1 MTGGYAYV
9 LDPELPK
16 KINTS
21 YVLAR
26 RLISEAEKEELKKL
40 IDKHY
45 KYTQSQWAKYILEN
59 FEEFAEKFYKV
70 VPLEAC
76 KRGCLWGY
84 RRLRGGGKVMK
95 RVILAYS
102 GGLDTSV
109 IVRWLSE
116 RGYEVITYT
125 ADVGQGEELTDIPQK
140 AKASGAVDAIVE
152 DLKEEFA
159 REYCLPTLR
168 ALALY
173 EGRYP
178 LTASLSRP
186 LIAKKLVEYAE
197 KFGADFVAHGS
208 TGKGNDQVRFEL
220 SVWALNPN
228 LEVLAP
234 VREWEFKSREE
245 EVEYALRHQIPVKAT
260 KDKPY
265 SIDKNLWGISIEC
278 GPLEDPWTEP
288 PEDAF
293 EWTVSPE
300 KAPNEPEYVEITFEK
315 GVPTQLNGKTYEK
328 LSELILELNR
338 IAGRHG
344 VGRIDMVENR
354 LVGIKSR
361 EVYEAPGATVLYKA
375 YQDLLSLTTDRW
387 TFHYFLTHIPHE
399 YAKLVYEG
407 LWFSPLRTALDAFT
421 ESIAQ
426 FVNGTV
432 RLKLYKGNAQ
442 VVGRKSPNSL
452 YVEDLATYSE
462 KDTFDHKAGA
472 QFTKVFGLPLKVLGR
487 VKNAHSGSSDR

>member
-1 MTGGYAYV
+1 M
-9 LDPELPK
+9 
-16 KINTS
+16 S
-21 YVLAR
+21 
-26 RLISEAEKEELKKL
+26 
-40 IDKHY
+40 
-45 KYTQSQWAKYILEN
+45 
-59 FEEFAEKFYKV
+59 
-70 VPLEAC
+70 
-76 KRGCLWGY
+76 
-84 RRLRGGGKVMK
+84 K

-109 IVRWLSE
+109 IVRWLAE
-116 RGYEVITYT
+116 KGYEVITYT
-125 ADVGQGEELTDIPQK
+125 ADVGQGEELEEIPQK
-140 AKASGAVDAIVE
+140 AKASGAVEAIVE

-173 EGRYP
+173 EGKYP

-186 LIAKKLVEYAE
+186 LIAKKLVEYAQ

-220 SVWALNPN
+220 SVWALNPD

-234 VREWEFKSREE
+234 VREWEFRSREE
-245 EVEYALRHQIPVKAT
+245 EVEYALRFNIPVKAT
-260 KDKPY
+260 KEKPY

-300 KAPNEPEYVEITFEK
+300 KAPEEAEYVEISFKEGTP
-315 GVPTQLNGKTYEK
+315 VAINGKEYPK
-328 LSELILELNR
+328 LYELILDLNK

-361 EVYEAPGATVLYKA
+361 EVYEAPAATLLYEA
-375 YQDLLSLTTDRW
+375 YRDLLSLTLDRF
-387 TFHYFLTHIPHE
+387 TFHYFLSHIPYE

-407 LWFSPLRTALDAFT
+407 LWFSPLREALDGFT
-421 ESIAQ
+421 ERIAR
-426 FVNGTV
+426 FVDGTV
-432 RLKLYKGNAQ
+432 RLKLYKGRAW
-442 VVGRKSPNSL
+442 VVGRKSERSL

-462 KDTFDHKAGA
+462 KDAFDHKAGA
-472 QFTKVFGLPLKVLGR
+472 QFTKVFGLPLKILGR
-487 VKNAHSGSSDR
+487 IRRK

>member
-1 MTGGYAYV
+1 MS
-9 LDPELPK
+9 K
-16 KINTS
+16 K
-21 YVLAR
+21 
-26 RLISEAEKEELKKL
+26 
-40 IDKHY
+40 
-45 KYTQSQWAKYILEN
+45 
-59 FEEFAEKFYKV
+59 
-70 VPLEAC
+70 
-76 KRGCLWGY
+76 
-84 RRLRGGGKVMK
+84 
-95 RVILAYS
+95 VILAYS

-109 IVRWLSE
+109 IVRWLAE
-116 RGYEVITYT
+116 KGYEVITYT
-125 ADVGQGEELTDIPQK
+125 ADVGQGEELEEIPQK
-140 AKASGAVDAIVE
+140 AKASGAVEAIVE

-173 EGRYP
+173 EGKYP

-186 LIAKKLVEYAE
+186 LIAKKLVEYAQ

-220 SVWALNPN
+220 SVWALNPD

-234 VREWEFKSREE
+234 VREWEFRSREE
-245 EVEYALRHQIPVKAT
+245 EVEYALRFNIPVKAT
-260 KDKPY
+260 KEKPY

-300 KAPNEPEYVEITFEK
+300 KAPEEAEYVEIYFKEGTP
-315 GVPTQLNGKTYEK
+315 VAINGKEYPK
-328 LSELILELNR
+328 LYELILDLNK

-361 EVYEAPGATVLYKA
+361 EVYEAPAATLLYEA
-375 YQDLLSLTTDRW
+375 YRDLLSLTLDRF
-387 TFHYFLTHIPHE
+387 TFHYFLSHIPYE

-407 LWFSPLRTALDAFT
+407 LWFSPLREALDGFT
-421 ESIAQ
+421 ERIAR
-426 FVNGTV
+426 FVDGTV
-432 RLKLYKGNAQ
+432 RLKLYKGRAW
-442 VVGRKSPNSL
+442 VVGRKSERSL

-462 KDTFDHKAGA
+462 KDAFDHKAGA
-472 QFTKVFGLPLKVLGR
+472 QFTKVFGLPLKILGR
-487 VKNAHSGSSDR
+487 IRRR

>member
-1 MTGGYAYV
+1 MA
-9 LDPELPK
+9 
-16 KINTS
+16 
-21 YVLAR
+21 
-26 RLISEAEKEELKKL
+26 
-40 IDKHY
+40 
-45 KYTQSQWAKYILEN
+45 
-59 FEEFAEKFYKV
+59 
-70 VPLEAC
+70 
-76 KRGCLWGY
+76 
-84 RRLRGGGKVMK
+84 K

-109 IVRWLSE
+109 IVRWLTD

-125 ADVGQGEELTDIPQK
+125 ADVGQGEELSEIPDK
-140 AKASGAVDAIVE
+140 ARASGAVETIVE
-152 DLKEEFA
+152 DLREEFA
-159 REYCLPTLR
+159 TEYCLPTLK

-173 EGRYP
+173 EGKYP

-197 KFGADFVAHGS
+197 KFKADFVAHGS
-208 TGKGNDQVRFEL
+208 TGKGNDQVRFEV
-220 SVWALNPN
+220 SVWSLNPD

-245 EVEYALRHQIPVKAT
+245 EVEYALKHNIPVKAT

-278 GPLEDPWTEP
+278 GPLEDPWQEP

-300 KAPNEPEYVEITFEK
+300 RAPDSPEYVEIEFKE
-315 GVPTQLNGKTYEK
+315 GRPVAMNGREYS
-328 LSELILELNR
+328 LLGELILDLNT
-338 IAGRHG
+338 IAGKHG

-361 EVYEAPGATVLYKA
+361 EVYEAPGALVLYEA
-375 YQDLLSLTTDRW
+375 YRDLLSLTTDRF

-407 LWFSPLRTALDAFT
+407 LWFSKLRSALSAFT
-421 ESIAQ
+421 DEVAKL
-426 FVNGTV
+426 VNGKV
-432 RLKLYKGNAQ
+432 RLKLYKGHVQ
-442 VVGRKSPNSL
+442 VVGRQSPNSL

-462 KDTFDHKAGA
+462 KDAFDHRAGA
-472 QFTKVFGLPLKVLGR
+472 MFTKVFGLPLKVYGR
-487 VKNAHSGSSDR
+487 VNRR

>member
-1 MTGGYAYV
+1 V
-9 LDPELPK
+9 
-16 KINTS
+16 
-21 YVLAR
+21 
-26 RLISEAEKEELKKL
+26 
-40 IDKHY
+40 
-45 KYTQSQWAKYILEN
+45 
-59 FEEFAEKFYKV
+59 
-70 VPLEAC
+70 
-76 KRGCLWGY
+76 
-84 RRLRGGGKVMK
+84 K

-109 IVRWLSE
+109 IVRWLAE

-125 ADVGQGEELTDIPQK
+125 ADVGQGEELTEIPQK

-462 KDTFDHKAGA
+462 KDAFDHRAGA

>member
-1 MTGGYAYV
+1 M
-9 LDPELPK
+9 
-16 KINTS
+16 N
-21 YVLAR
+21 
-26 RLISEAEKEELKKL
+26 
-40 IDKHY
+40 
-45 KYTQSQWAKYILEN
+45 
-59 FEEFAEKFYKV
+59 
-70 VPLEAC
+70 
-76 KRGCLWGY
+76 
-84 RRLRGGGKVMK
+84 K

-109 IVRWLSE
+109 IVRWLAE
-116 RGYEVITYT
+116 KGYEVITYT
-125 ADVGQGEELTDIPQK
+125 ADVGQGEELEEIPQK
-140 AKASGAVDAIVE
+140 AKASGAVEAIVE
-152 DLKEEFA
+152 DLREEFA

-173 EGRYP
+173 EGKYP

-186 LIAKKLVEYAE
+186 LIAKKLVEYAQ

-220 SVWALNPN
+220 SVWALNPD

-234 VREWEFKSREE
+234 VREWEFRSREE
-245 EVEYALRHQIPVKAT
+245 EVEYALRFNIPVKAT
-260 KDKPY
+260 KEKPY

-300 KAPNEPEYVEITFEK
+300 KAPEEAEYVEISFKEGTP
-315 GVPTQLNGKTYEK
+315 VAINGKEYPK
-328 LSELILELNR
+328 LYELILDLNK

-344 VGRIDMVENR
+344 VGRIDIVENR

-361 EVYEAPGATVLYKA
+361 EVYEAPAATLLYEA
-375 YQDLLSLTTDRW
+375 YRDLLSLTLDRF
-387 TFHYFLTHIPHE
+387 TFHYFLSHIPYE

-407 LWFSPLRTALDAFT
+407 LWFSPLREALDGFT
-421 ESIAQ
+421 ERIAR
-426 FVNGTV
+426 FVDGTV
-432 RLKLYKGNAQ
+432 RLKLYKGRAW
-442 VVGRKSPNSL
+442 VVGRKSERSL

-462 KDTFDHKAGA
+462 KDAFDHKAGA
-472 QFTKVFGLPLKVLGR
+472 QFTKVFGLPLKILGR
-487 VKNAHSGSSDR
+487 IRRR

>member
-1 MTGGYAYV
+1 M
-9 LDPELPK
+9 
-16 KINTS
+16 S
-21 YVLAR
+21 
-26 RLISEAEKEELKKL
+26 
-40 IDKHY
+40 
-45 KYTQSQWAKYILEN
+45 
-59 FEEFAEKFYKV
+59 
-70 VPLEAC
+70 
-76 KRGCLWGY
+76 
-84 RRLRGGGKVMK
+84 K

-109 IVRWLSE
+109 IVRWLAE
-116 RGYEVITYT
+116 KGYEVITYT
-125 ADVGQGEELTDIPQK
+125 ADVGQGEELEEIPQK
-140 AKASGAVDAIVE
+140 AKASGAVEAIVE

-159 REYCLPTLR
+159 KEYCLPTLR

-173 EGRYP
+173 EGKYP

-186 LIAKKLVEYAE
+186 LIAKKLVEYAQ

-220 SVWALNPN
+220 SVWALDPD

-245 EVEYALRHQIPVKAT
+245 EVEYALRFNIPVKVT
-260 KDKPY
+260 KEKPY

-300 KAPNEPEYVEITFEK
+300 KAPEEAEYVEIYFKEGTPIAINEK
-315 GVPTQLNGKTYEK
+315 EYAK
-328 LSELILELNR
+328 LHELILDLNK

-361 EVYEAPGATVLYKA
+361 EIYEAPAATLLYEA
-375 YQDLLSLTTDRW
+375 YRDLLSLTLDRY
-387 TFHYFLTHIPHE
+387 TFHYFLSHIPHH

-407 LWFSPLRTALDAFT
+407 LWFSPLREALDGFT
-421 ESIAQ
+421 EKIAE
-426 FVNGTV
+426 FVDGTV
-432 RLKLYKGNAQ
+432 RLKLYKGRAW
-442 VVGRKSPNSL
+442 VVGRKSERSL

-462 KDTFDHKAGA
+462 KDAFDHRAGA
-472 QFTKVFGLPLKVLGR
+472 QFTKIFGLPLKILGR
-487 VKNAHSGSSDR
+487 VRRK

>member
-1 MTGGYAYV
+1 MT
-9 LDPELPK
+9 
-16 KINTS
+16 
-21 YVLAR
+21 
-26 RLISEAEKEELKKL
+26 
-40 IDKHY
+40 
-45 KYTQSQWAKYILEN
+45 
-59 FEEFAEKFYKV
+59 
-70 VPLEAC
+70 
-76 KRGCLWGY
+76 
-84 RRLRGGGKVMK
+84 K

-109 IVRWLSE
+109 IVRWLTE

-125 ADVGQGEELTDIPQK
+125 ADVGQGEELSHIPAK
-140 AKASGAVDAIVE
+140 AKAAGAVEAIVE

-173 EGRYP
+173 EGKYP

-197 KFGADFVAHGS
+197 KYNASYVAHGS

-220 SVWALNPN
+220 SSWALKPD

-245 EVEYALRHQIPVKAT
+245 EVEYALRYNIPVKAT
-260 KDKPY
+260 KEKPY

-293 EWTVSPE
+293 EWTINPE
-300 KAPNEPEYVEITFEK
+300 KAPDKAQYIEIEFEK
-315 GVPTQLNGKTYEK
+315 GTPKAIDGKEYEK
-328 LSELILELNR
+328 LSELIMDLNL
-338 IAGRHG
+338 IAGKHG
-344 VGRIDMVENR
+344 IGRIDMVENR

-361 EVYEAPGATVLYKA
+361 EVYEAPGAMVLYEA
-375 YQDLLSLTTDRW
+375 YRDLLSLVLDRF

-407 LWFSPLRTALDAFT
+407 LWFTPLRYALDSFNWELAKY
-421 ESIAQ
+421 
-426 FVNGTV
+426 VNGKV
-432 RLKLYKGNAQ
+432 RLKLYKGHVQ
-442 VVGRKSPNSL
+442 VVGRSSPNSL

-462 KDTFDHKAGA
+462 KDAFDHKAGA
-472 QFTKVFGLPLKVLGR
+472 SFTKVFGLPLKILGR
-487 VKNAHSGSSDR
+487 VREK

>member
-1 MTGGYAYV
+1 MAFIICY
-9 LDPELPK
+9 
-16 KINTS
+16 NT
-21 YVLAR
+21 
-26 RLISEAEKEELKKL
+26 IM
-40 IDKHY
+40 
-45 KYTQSQWAKYILEN
+45 
-59 FEEFAEKFYKV
+59 
-70 VPLEAC
+70 P
-76 KRGCLWGY
+76 
-84 RRLRGGGKVMK
+84 K

-109 IVRWLSE
+109 IVRWLTD

-125 ADVGQGEELTDIPQK
+125 ADVGQGEELSEIPSK
-140 AKASGAVDAIVE
+140 AKASGAVEAIVE

-173 EGRYP
+173 EGKYP

-197 KFGADFVAHGS
+197 KFGADYVAHGS

-220 SVWALNPN
+220 SVWALNPDI
-228 LEVLAP
+228 EVLAP

-278 GPLEDPWTEP
+278 GPLEDPWEEP

-293 EWTVSPE
+293 EWTQSPQ
-300 KAPNEPEYVEITFEK
+300 KAPEEPEYIEIEFEE
-315 GVPTQLNGKTYEK
+315 GVPVGIKGKRYEK
-328 LSELILELNR
+328 LSELILRLNS

-361 EVYEAPGATVLYKA
+361 EVYEAPGAIVLYEA
-375 YQDLLSLTTDRW
+375 YRDLLSLVLDRFA
-387 TFHYFLTHIPHE
+387 FHYFLTHIPHE

-407 LWFSPLRTALDAFT
+407 LWFSPLRSALDAFT
-421 ESIAQ
+421 SELAKY
-426 FVNGTV
+426 VKGMV
-432 RLKLYKGNAQ
+432 RLKLYKGHVQ
-442 VVGRKSPNSL
+442 VVGRHSPNSL

-462 KDTFDHKAGA
+462 RDAFDHKAGA
-472 QFTKVFGLPLKVLGR
+472 SFTKVFGLPLKVLGR
-487 VKNAHSGSSDR
+487 VKRSI

>member
-1 MTGGYAYV
+1 M
-9 LDPELPK
+9 
-16 KINTS
+16 S
-21 YVLAR
+21 
-26 RLISEAEKEELKKL
+26 
-40 IDKHY
+40 
-45 KYTQSQWAKYILEN
+45 
-59 FEEFAEKFYKV
+59 
-70 VPLEAC
+70 
-76 KRGCLWGY
+76 
-84 RRLRGGGKVMK
+84 K

-109 IVRWLSE
+109 IVRWLAE
-116 RGYEVITYT
+116 KGYEVITYT
-125 ADVGQGEELTDIPQK
+125 ADVGQGEELEEIPQK
-140 AKASGAVDAIVE
+140 AKASGAVEAIVE
-152 DLKEEFA
+152 DLREEFA

-173 EGRYP
+173 EGKYP

-186 LIAKKLVEYAE
+186 LIAKKLVEYAQ

-220 SVWALNPN
+220 SVWALNPD

-234 VREWEFKSREE
+234 VREWEFRSREE
-245 EVEYALRHQIPVKAT
+245 EVEYALRFNIPVKAT
-260 KDKPY
+260 KEKPY

-300 KAPNEPEYVEITFEK
+300 KAPEEAEYVEIYFKEGTP
-315 GVPTQLNGKTYEK
+315 VAINGKEYPK
-328 LSELILELNR
+328 LYELILDLNK

-361 EVYEAPGATVLYKA
+361 EVYEAPAATLLYEA
-375 YQDLLSLTTDRW
+375 YRDLLSLTLDRF
-387 TFHYFLTHIPHE
+387 TFHYFLSHIPYE

-407 LWFSPLRTALDAFT
+407 LWFSPLREALDGFT
-421 ESIAQ
+421 ERIAR
-426 FVNGTV
+426 FVDGTV
-432 RLKLYKGNAQ
+432 RLKLYKGRAW
-442 VVGRKSPNSL
+442 VVGRKSERSL

-462 KDTFDHKAGA
+462 KDAFDHKAGA
-472 QFTKVFGLPLKVLGR
+472 QFTKVFGLPLKILGR
-487 VKNAHSGSSDR
+487 IRRR